1 MVFIKQW
8 RAPLGQV
15 TLEVPAGKIE
25 PGEDPNV
32 TAVRELNEE
41 TRFEADKLE
50 FINTFYTSPGFAD
63 EKMYMYHAVNLKPVK
78 DELPQDSDEFLELVE
93 LSLPEVEQAIAEGLI
108 CDSKTLIAVMYW
120 KLMQQRWKMDEKPQL
135 RRSSKIDDVQEDS
148 ELEGLSRTGSRK
160 LRESNEENYKK
171 NRLKARLNMIIAGL
185 ILAIIIVY
193 LIMFFVNFQ

>member
-1 MVFIKQW
+1 MEFEEKVKKVEHVFDGIIIDLDIETIELPNGKEAKREIIRHQGAVAIIAITDENKMVFIKQW

-93 LSLPEVEQAIAEGLI
+93 LSLPEVEQAIAKGLI

-120 KLMQQRWKMDEKPQL
+120 KLMQ
-135 RRSSKIDDVQEDS
+135 
-148 ELEGLSRTGSRK
+148 
-160 LRESNEENYKK
+160 
-171 NRLKARLNMIIAGL
+171 
-185 ILAIIIVY
+185 
-193 LIMFFVNFQ
+193 

>member
-1 MVFIKQW
+1 MEFEEKVKKVEHVFDGKIIDLDIETIELPNGKEAKREIIRHQGAVAIIAITDENKMVFIKQW
-8 RAPLGQV
+8 RAPLGKV
-15 TLEVPAGKIE
+15 TLEVPAGKI
-25 PGEDPNV
+25 
-32 TAVRELNEE
+32 LNEE

-120 KLMQQRWKMDEKPQL
+120 KLMQ
-135 RRSSKIDDVQEDS
+135 
-148 ELEGLSRTGSRK
+148 
-160 LRESNEENYKK
+160 
-171 NRLKARLNMIIAGL
+171 
-185 ILAIIIVY
+185 
-193 LIMFFVNFQ
+193 

>member
-1 MVFIKQW
+1 MEFEEKVKKVEHVFDGKIIDLDIETVELPNGKEAKREIIRHKGAVAIIAITDENKMVFIKQW

-15 TLEVPAGKIE
+15 TLEVPAVKIE

-32 TAVRELNEE
+32 
-41 TRFEADKLE
+41 
-50 FINTFYTSPGFAD
+50 YTSPGFAD

-120 KLMQQRWKMDEKPQL
+120 KLMQ
-135 RRSSKIDDVQEDS
+135 
-148 ELEGLSRTGSRK
+148 
-160 LRESNEENYKK
+160 
-171 NRLKARLNMIIAGL
+171 
-185 ILAIIIVY
+185 
-193 LIMFFVNFQ
+193 